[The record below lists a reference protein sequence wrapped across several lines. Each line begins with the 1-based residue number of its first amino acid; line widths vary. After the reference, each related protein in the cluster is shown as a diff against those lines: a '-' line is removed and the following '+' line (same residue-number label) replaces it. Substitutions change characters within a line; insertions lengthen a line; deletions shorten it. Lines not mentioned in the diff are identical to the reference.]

1 MVHQAKSLV
10 FLLVFVI
17 NRALSSPVGKPCDN
31 VVCENDGTCQS
42 EGSSYICK
50 CADGYSGDHCET
62 QEPNNKRIIQDME
75 TIACRGKR
83 CGGGGGGGSYNPCL
97 GVTCYNGGYCTSGK
111 CICPGGTSG
120 TTCLTVDKCYGITC
134 YYGVCSGGTCICS
147 AGYTGSTCLSKI
159 INGGWSAYS
168 ASSGCSANCG
178 GGSMSYYRSCN
189 NPAPANGGATCSGSS
204 TKSES
209 CNTHSCP
216 VNGGWSGWSVSS
228 SCTAACGG
236 GSISYKRSCTNPSP
250 AHGGAFCSGSDSKS
264 ESCNTHS
271 CPVNGGWSGWSV
283 SSGCTA
289 ACGGGS
295 ISYKRS
301 CNNPSPAHGGATCS
315 GSDSKSESCNTHSC
329 PVNGGWSGWS
339 VSSVCTAACGG
350 GSISYKRSCNNPSP
364 AHGGATCSGSDSK
377 SESCNTHSCPVN
389 GGWSSWSA
397 SSSCTAACG
406 GGSISY
412 KRSCT
417 NPSPAHGGVYCSGSD
432 TKSESCNTHSCPV
445 NGGWSDW
452 TATSSCTATC
462 GGGSIS
468 YSRTCNNPTPAHG
481 GSDCSGSTTTL
492 EKCNTHACPINGGW
506 SGWTTS
512 SSCTAVCGGGT
523 ISYKRSCTN
532 PSPAHGGATC
542 SGSDSKSESCNTHS
556 CPVNGGWSGWSTSS
570 SCTAACGGG
579 SISYK
584 RTCTSPSPAHG
595 GATCSGSDTKSES
608 CNTHSCPVNGGWSD
622 WTATSSCTATCGG
635 GSISYS
641 RTCNNP
647 TPAHGGSDCSGST
660 TLLEKCNTHACPI
673 NGGWSGWTTSSSC
686 TAVCGGGTISYKR
699 SCTNPS
705 PAHGGATCSGSDT
718 KSESCN
724 THSCPVNGGWSG
736 WSTSSSCT
744 AACGGGSISYKR
756 SCTNPSPAHGGATC
770 SGSDTKSESCNTH
783 SCPVN
788 GGWSDWTATS
798 SCTATCGGG
807 SISYSRTCN
816 NPIPAHGGSDCSGST
831 TTLEKCNT
839 HACPINGGWSGWTT
853 SSSCTAV
860 CGGGTIS
867 YKRSCTNPSPAHG
880 GATCSG
886 SDTKSESCNTHS
898 CPVNGGWSGWSTS
911 SSCTAACGGGSI
923 SYKRTCTNPSP
934 AHGGATCSGSDT
946 KSESCNTHSC
956 PVNGGWSDWTATSS
970 CTATCGGGSI
980 SYSRTCNNPTP
991 AHGGSDCS
999 GSRTTLEKCNTHA
1012 CPINGGWSG
1021 WSVSSD
1027 CTATC
1032 GGGSISY
1039 KRTCTNPAPAY
1050 EGVYCSGEDT
1060 KSESCNTHNCPVNG
1074 GWSGW
1079 STSSS
1084 CSATCGGGSISYKR
1098 TCTNPAPAY
1107 LGAYCSGSDIK
1118 SESCNTHNCPV
1129 NGEWSDWTASGCT
1142 AACGGGSMSYSRTC
1156 NNPAPDHG
1164 GDDCSGSRTKSEPCN
1179 TQSCPV
1185 NGGWSDWTSWAACS
1199 LDCGGG
1205 TQRKTRTCTKP
1216 APTHDGLDCGG
1227 DSSVSQSC
1235 NTHLC
1240 PINGGWSGWSATSGC
1255 TVACGGGSISYKRSC
1270 TNPAPAHGGAT
1281 CSGSD
1286 SKSESCNTHNC
1297 PGRRCISMQ
1306 R

>member
-1 MVHQAKSLV
+1 MTNFHT
-10 FLLVFVI
+10 
-17 NRALSSPVGKPCDN
+17 D
-31 VVCENDGTCQS
+31 
-42 EGSSYICK
+42 
-50 CADGYSGDHCET
+50 
-62 QEPNNKRIIQDME
+62 
-75 TIACRGKR
+75 
-83 CGGGGGGGSYNPCL
+83 NPCL

-111 CICPGGTSG
+111 CICPGGTS
-120 TTCLTVDKCYGITC
+120 VDKCYGVTC
-134 YYGVCSGGTCICS
+134 YYGVCSGGTCICNT
-147 AGYTGSTCLSKI
+147 GYTGSTCLSKI

-178 GGSMSYYRSCN
+178 GGSMSYSRSCN

-250 AHGGAFCSGSDSKS
+250 AHGGAYCSGSDSKS

-339 VSSVCTAACGG
+339 ATSDCTATCGGGSISYKRTYTNPPPPAHGGAYYSGSDSKSESCNTHSCPVNGGWSGWSVSSGCTAACGG
-350 GSISYKRSCNNPSP
+350 GSISYKRSCNNPSPAHGGATCSGSDSKSESCNTHSCPVNGGWSGWSASSSCTAACGGGSISYKRSCTNPSPAHGGVYCSGSDTKSESCNTHSCPATTSSSCTAVCGGGTISYKRSCTNPSP

-417 NPSPAHGGVYCSGSD
+417 NPSPAHGGATCSGSD

-584 RTCTSPSPAHG
+584 RTCTNPSPAHG

-660 TLLEKCNTHACPI
+660 T
-673 NGGWSGWTTSSSC
+673 
-686 TAVCGGGTISYKR
+686 
-699 SCTNPS
+699 
-705 PAHGGATCSGSDT
+705 
-718 KSESCN
+718 
-724 THSCPVNGGWSG
+724 
-736 WSTSSSCT
+736 
-744 AACGGGSISYKR
+744 
-756 SCTNPSPAHGGATC
+756 
-770 SGSDTKSESCNTH
+770 
-783 SCPVN
+783 
-788 GGWSDWTATS
+788 
-798 SCTATCGGG
+798 
-807 SISYSRTCN
+807 
-816 NPIPAHGGSDCSGST
+816 
-831 TTLEKCNT
+831 
-839 HACPINGGWSGWTT
+839 
-853 SSSCTAV
+853 
-860 CGGGTIS
+860 
-867 YKRSCTNPSPAHG
+867 
-880 GATCSG
+880 
-886 SDTKSESCNTHS
+886 
-898 CPVNGGWSGWSTS
+898 
-911 SSCTAACGGGSI
+911 
-923 SYKRTCTNPSP
+923 
-934 AHGGATCSGSDT
+934 
-946 KSESCNTHSC
+946 
-956 PVNGGWSDWTATSS
+956 
-970 CTATCGGGSI
+970 
-980 SYSRTCNNPTP
+980 
-991 AHGGSDCS
+991 
-999 GSRTTLEKCNTHA
+999 TLEKCNTHA

-1074 GWSGW
+1074 
-1079 STSSS
+1079 
-1084 CSATCGGGSISYKR
+1084 
-1098 TCTNPAPAY
+1098 
-1107 LGAYCSGSDIK
+1107 
-1118 SESCNTHNCPV
+1118 
-1129 NGEWSDWTASGCT
+1129 EWSDWTASGCT

-1156 NNPAPDHG
+1156 NNPAPAHG
-1164 GDDCSGSRTKSEPCN
+1164 GDDCSGSRTKSESCN

-1227 DSSVSQSC
+1227 DSSASQSC
-1235 NTHLC
+1235 NTHFC
-1240 PINGGWSGWSATSGC
+1240 PINGRWSDWSPWDTCSVTCGVGTQTKTRSCSNPAPNHGGEDCGNDDSATQTC
-1255 TVACGGGSISYKRSC
+1255 TKHECPINGRWSDWSPWNTCSVTCGVGTQTKTRSCSNPAPDHGGEDCGNDDSETQTCTKQECPIDECDGIMCTNGGTCITGICLCPSSYTGEVCESEVLNGQWSDWLVSISCSNECGGGIVTYYRTC
-1270 TNPAPAHGGAT
+1270 TNPAPTNGGAHCT
-1281 CSGSD
+1281 GIRTKEEPCNMHDCSAQTTTIKILMSTTTNRMQPSSTRDHYEDPTGMHASTTNGLLRTLTSRD
-1286 SKSESCNTHNC
+1286 SYVRSTVPSLGMSEHSTTRDSHFETKGPTRGMSEQSTTRDSHFNQTGPTRGMSEQSTTRDPHFNQTGPPRGMSEQSTTRDPHFNQTGPPRDMSEQSTTRDPHFNQTGPTHGMSETINY
-1297 PGRRCISMQ
+1297 
-1306 R
+1306 